1 MSEFKPPVF
10 LRGPN
15 IQSIVARVGVRKYRV
30 RRAAE
35 SLLAASADI
44 VADVGDGVR
53 LLVHHTPPGA
63 AANGRVAILLHGWEG
78 SAMATYVLSAAL
90 RLWREGYRI
99 VRINMRDHGPSHH
112 LNEELFHSCRLDEM
126 AGAVRWTQARFP
138 GEPVVMIGSS
148 LGGNFALRIA
158 ADFGLGLRHVVA
170 ICPVL
175 DPERTMVAL
184 DNGSSLYQWYF
195 MRKWCRS
202 LERKKAAF
210 PSRYDFAQ
218 LERFSTLEAMT
229 DFFVRNYTEYPDLRT
244 YLRGYALT
252 GERLAGLKVSS
263 TMLLAGDD
271 PVIPVDSLPQVAR
284 PDALRIVVTGHGG
297 HCGFISNY
305 RLMSWVDQFTVDTIG
320 RDGQLP

>member
-1 MSEFKPPVF
+1 
-10 LRGPN
+10 
-15 IQSIVARVGVRKYRV
+15 
-30 RRAAE
+30 
-35 SLLAASADI
+35 
-44 VADVGDGVR
+44 
-53 LLVHHTPPGA
+53 
-63 AANGRVAILLHGWEG
+63 
-78 SAMATYVLSAAL
+78 MATYVLSAAL
-90 RLWREGYRI
+90 RLWRDGYRI
-99 VRINMRDHGPSHH
+99 VRVNMRDHGASHH

-138 GEPVVMIGSS
+138 GEAVVMIGSS

-158 ADFGLGLRHVVA
+158 ADFGLGLRRVVA

-184 DNGSSLYQWYF
+184 DHDSKLYQWYF

-229 DFFVRNYTEYPDLRT
+229 DFFVKNYTEFPDLRT

-252 GERLAGLKVSS
+252 GERLAGLQVPS
-263 TMLLAGDD
+263 TILLAEDD
-271 PVIPVDSLPQVAR
+271 PVIPIDSLTRLAR
-284 PDALRIVVTGHGG
+284 PASLRIVTTPHGG
-297 HCGFISNY
+297 HCGFISDY
-305 RLMSWVDQFTVDTIG
+305 RLTGWADGFTVEALG
-320 RDGQLP
+320 RDGQL